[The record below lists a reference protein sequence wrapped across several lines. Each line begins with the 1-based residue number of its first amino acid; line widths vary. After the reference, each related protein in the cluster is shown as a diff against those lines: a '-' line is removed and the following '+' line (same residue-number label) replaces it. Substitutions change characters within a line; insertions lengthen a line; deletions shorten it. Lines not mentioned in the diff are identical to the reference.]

1 MLEITVLGILEET
14 AHSGLPLSP
23 GVRKIHFL
31 WSKLLY
37 LLNFK
42 PRACIID
49 SKTVSF

>member
-14 AHSGLPLSP
+14 AHSGFLSP

-31 WSKLLY
+31 WSMLLY